1 MGMNRLNR
9 HVMTHLDKKTRLTA
23 GKANRGDVKIITKA
37 QRNGSLLRLEEPA
50 PPPPTPPT
58 LAPTAKKKTKKKKST
73 KK

>member
-50 PPPPTPPT
+50 PPPPT